1 MAKTTQIQDKVKI
14 RGIRR
19 RWLLNSVGIVALIII
34 LAVSAFTASLVN
46 YYYTETADSLE
57 RKASSTANGFRLYT
71 RSDYRTAAQQTVN
84 SYEDKSRLELQF
96 LDAGGAVLFSGND
109 LTAGSTPNTPD
120 IQNAV
125 ESKSAAS
132 WQGKDPATGERI
144 LAASCPVIYQGEI
157 VGVIR
162 YVTSLSG
169 IDRQFV
175 FSVAVIITIALA
187 IFAMVYFSNL
197 YFVRSIVEPLAGIT
211 EIARV
216 IADGSYG
223 VQIEKKYDDE
233 IGELTDAINDMSLKI
248 RQSEKTQTEFI
259 SSISHELRTPLT
271 AITGWAETI
280 QNGELRNAEDLR
292 KAMGIIVSE
301 ARRLTNMVEEL
312 LEFSRIEDGR
322 FTLSVEPLDLKAEL
336 EDAVYTYTEFFR
348 KEGIELRYTDCPEEM
363 IPISGDPERLR
374 QVFCNLLDNAAKHG
388 GSGKK
393 IDVSIRVEG
402 DDAIIRIRDYGPGVP
417 EEELPFIKN
426 KFYKGSSKARGSG
439 IGLAV
444 CEEIVTR
451 HEGRLDIGNAE
462 DGGFVV
468 EIHLPIERQ

>member
-1 MAKTTQIQDKVKI
+1 MGGTMKLQDQVKI

-19 RWLLNSVGIVALIII
+19 RWLVNSVGVVLLI
-34 LAVSAFTASLVN
+34 LALAVGTFMASMWG
-46 YYYTETADSLE
+46 YYYSDTADVLM
-57 RKASSTANGFRLYT
+57 KQATTIANGFRLYT
-71 RSDYRTAAQQTVN
+71 RSDYLSTAQKTVTN
-84 SYEDKSRLELQF
+84 YEDKSRLELQF
-96 LDAGGAVLFSGND
+96 LDTTGAVLFSGND
-109 LTAGSTPNTPD
+109 LTAGSTPGTPD
-120 IQNAV
+120 IQQAMNDREAR
-125 ESKSAAS
+125 A
-132 WQGKDPATGERI
+132 WRGQDPSTRERI
-144 LAASCPVIYQGEI
+144 LAASCPVIYQGEV

-162 YVTSLSG
+162 YVTSLTG
-169 IDRQFV
+169 IDRQFAL
-175 FSVAVIITIALA
+175 STAVILTIALG

-211 EIARV
+211 QIAQV

-223 VQIEKKYDDE
+223 VQIEKQYDDE
-233 IGELTDAINDMSLKI
+233 IGELTDAINDMSRKI
-248 RQSEKTQTEFI
+248 GQAEKTQSEFI
-259 SSISHELRTPLT
+259 SSVSHELRTPLT

-280 QNGELRNAEDLR
+280 QNGEVRSADDLR
-292 KAMGIIVSE
+292 KGMGIIVSE

-348 KEGIELRYTDCPEEM
+348 KEGITLDYTDCPEEKL
-363 IPISGDPERLR
+363 PISGDPERLR

-388 GSGKK
+388 GAGRRIS
-393 IDVSIRVEG
+393 VSVRQDGEEAEVC
-402 DDAIIRIRDYGPGVP
+402 IRDYGAGVP

-451 HEGRLDIGNAE
+451 HNGTLEIRNAGGGGCLVSIRLPLKE
-462 DGGFVV
+462 
-468 EIHLPIERQ
+468 

>member
-1 MAKTTQIQDKVKI
+1 MAKTTKLNDKVKI

-19 RWLLNSVGIVALIII
+19 RWLLNSVSVVALIIV
-34 LAVSAFTASLVN
+34 LAVGAFTASLVN
-46 YYYTETADSLE
+46 YYYRDTADDLE
-57 RKASSTANGFRLYT
+57 KEAASTANGFRLYT

-84 SYEDKSRLELQF
+84 SYEEKGRLELQF
-96 LDAGGAVLFSGND
+96 LDTGGAVLYSGND
-109 LTAGSTPNTPD
+109 LTAGSMPSTPE
-120 IQNAV
+120 IQRAM
-125 ESKSAAS
+125 ESRSAAS
-132 WQGKDPATGERI
+132 WQGRDPSTGERI
-144 LAASCPVIYQGEI
+144 LAASSPVIYQGET

-162 YVTSLSG
+162 YVTSLSD

-175 FSVAVIITIALA
+175 LSMVIIVTIALA
-187 IFAMVYFSNL
+187 IFSMVYFSNL
-197 YFVRSIVEPLAGIT
+197 YFVRSIVEPLAAIT

-223 VQIEKKYDDE
+223 VQIEKRYDDE

-248 RQSEKTQTEFI
+248 RQSEKTQSEFI
-259 SSISHELRTPLT
+259 SSVSHELRTPLT
-271 AITGWAETI
+271 AINGWAETI
-280 QNGELRNAEDLR
+280 QSGELKDPADVR
-292 KAMGIIVSE
+292 KGLDIILSE

-336 EDAVYTYTEFFR
+336 EDAVYTYREFFR
-348 KEGIELRYTDCPEEM
+348 REGIELTYQDCPEEM

-388 GSGKK
+388 GSGKR
-393 IDVSIRVEG
+393 IDVSLQTAGEEAV
-402 DDAIIRIRDYGPGVP
+402 IRIRDYGPGVP
-417 EEELPFIKN
+417 PAELPLIKN

-451 HEGRLDIGNAE
+451 HEGKLEVGNAE
-462 DGGFVV
+462 GGGFVV
-468 EIHLPIERQ
+468 TIRLPIER